1 MPVRINLLAEAQAA
15 EEMRRKDP
23 VKRAIWIG
31 GFVVFLTL
39 LAALTLQ
46 LKISRV
52 RSDTARLSADWA
64 SIESKVKQVD
74 DHRRGTRDLESK
86 LSALDQFATNRVL
99 WANVLDALQHTAVD
113 KVQLVHLKTEQ
124 TFTVNEGTKPRTND
138 ATVIQG
144 KPATVTERIVLSL
157 DGRDYSS
164 PRQAEQVPHFKE
176 ALIKS
181 PYFGGTMHKTNKIQL
196 TSLSAPQ
203 VENARAFVGFGLQLN
218 LEDKERRLY
227 E

>member
-1 MPVRINLLAEAQAA
+1 MPIRINLLAEAQAA

-23 VKRAIWIG
+23 VKRSIWIG

-52 RSDTARLSADWA
+52 RSDIAGLNTIWTT
-64 SIESKVKQVD
+64 IESKVKQVD
-74 DHRRGTRDLESK
+74 EHRRATRDLESK
-86 LSALDQFATNRVL
+86 LSALEQFTTNRVL
-99 WANVLDALQHTAVD
+99 WASALDALQHTAVD
-113 KVQLVHLKTEQ
+113 KIQMVRLKTDQ
-124 TFTVNEGTKPRTND
+124 TFSVNEGTKPRTND
-138 ATVIQG
+138 SGVIPG
-144 KPATVTERIVLSL
+144 KPSTVTEHVVLTI
-157 DGRDYSS
+157 DGRDFS
-164 PRQAEQVPHFKE
+164 PRQADQVPNFKT

-181 PYFGGTMHKTNKIQL
+181 PYFAETLHKTNKMQL

-203 VENARAFVGFGLQLN
+203 SDGTRAFVGFGLQLFF
-218 LEDKERRLY
+218 EDKERRLY

>member
-1 MPVRINLLAEAQAA
+1 MPIRINLLAEAQAA

-52 RSDTARLSADWA
+52 RSDIARLSTSWA
-64 SIESKVKQVD
+64 AIESKVKQVD
-74 DHRRGTRDLESK
+74 EHRHATRTLESK

-99 WANVLDALQHTAVD
+99 WASALNAFQETTVD
-113 KVQLVHLKTEQ
+113 KVQMVHLRTEQ

-138 ATVIQG
+138 TTVIPG
-144 KPATVTERIVLSL
+144 KPGSVTEHIVVMI
-157 DGRDYSS
+157 DGRDYS
-164 PRQAEQVPHFKE
+164 PRQADQVPQFKS
-176 ALIKS
+176 ALTKS
-181 PYFGGTMHKTNKIQL
+181 PYFAATLHKTNKIQL

-203 VENARAFVGFGLQLN
+203 RDGERAFVGFGLQLFF
-218 LEDKERRLY
+218 EDKERRLY